1 VQERLRLAAVQAEV
15 EESERIFVCL
25 YWVWQ
30 KFVLKLKQPDVE
42 PELWA
47 QTSSLTYLIE
57 VSEVY
62 LDTLSETYLSQ
73 SCLVLT

>member
-1 VQERLRLAAVQAEV
+1 MQERSRLAAVQAEV

-25 YWVWQ
+25 YGVWQ